1 MNLLDLSA
9 TPAPS
14 TRRDLLRLIAA
25 FTGVTATGLHLAAAH
40 EPAPGGPKVAPVT
53 THELPDI
60 PGQSVTLVSLVFAPG
75 ATSEPH
81 KHPGSV
87 LVYVL
92 EGAVELQA
100 GESPLTTVRAGETFF
115 EPAGVVHSVARNPSK
130 TEPARAIAFLLGKT
144 GEPLTTPAK

>member
-1 MNLLDLSA
+1 MNPLDLSSSS
-9 TPAPS
+9 APS
-14 TRRDLLRLIAA
+14 TRRDLLRMLAA
-25 FTGVTATGLHLAAAH
+25 FTGLAGAGVHLAAAH
-40 EPAPGGPKVAPVT
+40 ESAPGGPKVTPVT

-75 ATSEPH
+75 AASEPH

-115 EPAGVVHSVARNPSK
+115 EPAGVVHAVARNPSK

-144 GEPLTTPAK
+144 GEPLTLPAK